1 MCNNV
6 EVFLI
11 FFKNNIHYNKYLN
24 KVKVEKSN
32 WINFLENRN
41 NLRFELDRNVF
52 NKNEELFKNVINS
65 YLKFQQRFKDNKKN
79 ITNFNQS
86 LCDEFKSFQD
96 VKIDEYA
103 VENNNVLLDNHYNN
117 FISMEEEEMF
127 IKNYQNKMNKNI
139 SSFTFDEK
147 IIQQIQEILHKF
159 SIDSFNLN
167 FILYSIF
174 NNTKPIVIVDIRE
187 LKSDLTYKLYKSKMH
202 IIPYSL
208 LVGDYILTKDIC
220 VERKSI
226 IDLIQSLNN
235 NRLYNQINQMSKY
248 YQTYVLLI
256 EFNNKNLFYFASLN
270 DKYSVYTKLIM
281 ICIQFP
287 KLKILWSPFSLFT
300 VKLFWSLKVNASQPD
315 IFKSLHIDM
324 TLQKNVREEY
334 IISKNK
340 VKKAKEVDDQNNS
353 TGTKQIKDKEIQE
366 DNNRKNDELVVQTN
380 NHLEVQT
387 NDHLEVQT
395 NDHLEVQK
403 NDHLE
408 VQTNDHL
415 EVQKND
421 HVEVQKNDHV
431 EVQKND
437 EENVENKQETYKYET
452 IYDLF
457 DKNLYHLQN
466 IEDDQEIK
474 KVENVTNWNAIEI
487 LKSLPG
493 VNEKNMHYLINN
505 IKSLRHLCEQTLEQ
519 LENYMSKSNAKLL
532 YDFLNE
538 NIS

>member
-387 NDHLEVQT
+387 NDHLE
-395 NDHLEVQK
+395 
-403 NDHLE
+403 
-408 VQTNDHL
+408 
-415 EVQKND
+415 
-421 HVEVQKNDHV
+421 
-431 EVQKND
+431 
-437 EENVENKQETYKYET
+437 NKQETYKYET